1 MNWLTSRCAPLVA
14 VAAVAVLAGC
24 DKGTDLNVDLP
35 ETTAVNTSYKDI
47 PLEVA
52 TVRLSPVQTLKAD
65 HFMVG
70 RLADNVAGTTVAG
83 TYSNVVDAGG
93 INTIIT
99 ATGGIPTDSL
109 PSLYTTT
116 RLDSVVLVAGFDRVY
131 GSTSAPVSFDVF
143 KLAAP
148 LDERQAGY
156 DSSTPAALDL
166 TPQGRLGQN
175 LTSRLDRTQT
185 QVVTAAVAA
194 TATTTGTPAVTTTV
208 PDPTVRL
215 VLQRTAA
222 PASGTRPPVS
232 AVPSQF
238 ATDLFAQ
245 LKAPGFSQAK
255 LDAALKG
262 IAILPNVNH
271 TGSLVSFSKGYKSR
285 IVVYYHAADTLKRVY
300 SIYFGPAYSGLGLP
314 SSRDPRYYTTVD
326 NTLPNPLAALATRS
340 GAVSAAALSGTS
352 YAQEGT
358 GLATRVTLQGRVTL
372 KSLTQSTDTSG
383 VVINRAELIVPIKPY
398 TNVLYTNPSQLYALE
413 VDANNAVLQR
423 TINYLPV
430 DRVVQAD
437 GQSPV
442 GTGYPATGLLT
453 NAAAQSYYTIP
464 VTSYLQN
471 YLYNDPAANPKYL
484 VLTPSIRS
492 SGTLSLNRAALDATN
507 IRLRVY
513 YSRKR

>member
-14 VAAVAVLAGC
+14 VAALAVLVGC

-52 TVRLSPVQTLKAD
+52 TVRLPSVQTLKGD

-70 RLADNVAGTTVAG
+70 RLADNVAGTTTAG
-83 TYSNVVDAGG
+83 TYSNVIDAGS
-93 INTIIT
+93 INTVIT

-109 PSLYTTT
+109 PAGLNTPQ
-116 RLDSVVLVAGFDRVY
+116 LDSVVLVAGFDRVY
-131 GSTSAPVSFDVF
+131 GSTAAPAQFDVF

-156 DSSTPAALDL
+156 DSNTLVTLDPTP
-166 TPQGRLGQN
+166 LGQN
-175 LTSRLDRTQT
+175 LTSRLDRTQV
-185 QVVTAAVAA
+185 QVVTPAD
-194 TATTTGTPAVTTTV
+194 TANSTRAGTPAVTAIV

-215 VLQRTAA
+215 VLQRTAV
-222 PASGTRPPVS
+222 PAGTRPAVT
-232 AVPSQF
+232 AVPSPF
-238 ATDLFAQ
+238 FDDLFNDF
-245 LKAPGFSQAK
+245 KTSGFSQPR
-255 LDAALKG
+255 LDTKLKG
-262 IAILPNVNH
+262 IAILPNASH
-271 TGSLVSFSKGYKSR
+271 AGSIVSFSKTYKSR
-285 IVVYYHAADTLKRVY
+285 IVVYYHIAGTRYPKRVY
-300 SIYFGPAYSGLGLP
+300 SIYFGPTFSGLGLAP
-314 SSRDPRYYTTVD
+314 SRDPRYYSTISTA
-326 NTLPNPLAALATRS
+326 LPPALAALATRS

-372 KSLTQSTDTSG
+372 KSLTNQSSDTSG

-398 TNVLYTNPSQLYALE
+398 TNVLYTNPSQLFALE
-413 VDANNAVLQR
+413 VDANNVVLQR
-423 TINYLPV
+423 TINYVPV
-430 DRVVQAD
+430 ERIVQAD
-437 GQSPV
+437 GQNPV
-442 GTGYPATGLLT
+442 GTGNPATGVIT
-453 NAAAQSYYTIP
+453 DAAAQSYYTIP
-464 VTSYLQN
+464 VTSYLQT
-471 YLYNDPAANPKYL
+471 YLYNDPATNPKYL

-492 SGTLSLNRAALDATN
+492 SSALSLNRAALDANN